1 MTSSLLRG
9 AVAKPLE
16 RTAELQQLS
25 AVLAAAAS
33 GRGQVCVVEGP
44 SGIGKSRLLD
54 ECARS
59 AQTLGMSVLRA
70 RCSELTRDY
79 PYGVARNLFET
90 MLVRADART
99 RADLM
104 RGPAALAEPVF
115 GNGEAADEFGVLHG
129 LYWLTVNLAEQGPTA
144 ILVDDLPWADD
155 FSLRFLAH
163 IAERLDDL
171 GVALVVTIRSGDP
184 GAESALI
191 NHLWNAATSPPIR
204 PLELT
209 EDAVRTL
216 LGEALPAYDV
226 DASLTGNVV
235 RETGGNPFLVVA
247 VADSIRAGESP
258 GSATPESIRRHIARR
273 MARLNPNAR
282 DLAKAASVLGDEA
295 ALSDGILLAGLDA
308 YRGRVVAEE
317 LVLGQL
323 LQSVDPILF
332 AHSIVRIA
340 VYGLLEPGERLGLH
354 AGAAK
359 LLAGNGAEPEIAAE
373 HVLLTGPTHEA
384 WALAILH
391 DAGHAALRKGAPAAA
406 LRYLRHAVQAT
417 DTGDPAPRMLIDLGL
432 AEAAAGEPMSL
443 NRFEQALDLISEP
456 SEQAD
461 ALYSLG
467 QTLYRFG
474 RFAEAGAAFHRGARL
489 FEGGDE
495 QVRLRFE
502 AMAWSSEIHLT
513 PTQRGPK
520 GAVNGDGPGSRA
532 LLAVEALRQSLT
544 TPPVSRA
551 ADLALHALG
560 DGALLAEQGSQGP
573 SVNLAILALLHCGR
587 LIEAHVAADA
597 TVRDARDRGAHLAYA
612 GASLVRA
619 LVLYAR
625 GRINDAAADAQA
637 AVHGFQRRGHAH
649 AQTALAIL
657 AHCMVERGEPTE
669 AASAI
674 ERAGEELV
682 LAPAINAYVCLAR
695 GRMNLWR
702 RDVDAARKDLDAA
715 ENALRDLG
723 PVNPT
728 MWPWQSLAG
737 MVAHLSGDEA
747 RSRSLLQEEIRL
759 ARSFDVPIALGIAL
773 RRRAHTQ
780 AGQEALETFRE
791 AINALE
797 ATEAKLEL
805 ARAHAGLG
813 RGLRRAGQRIEARGH
828 LEIALDLAHRCGATG
843 LEAETREELMAA
855 GGRPRRPMV
864 SGVES
869 LTPTELRVAHL
880 AAEGLSNREIAEQT
894 FVSRNTVAWHLRNIY
909 RKLQVESR
917 EQLTPH
923 IDT

>member
-1 MTSSLLRG
+1 MNSSLLGG
-9 AVAKPLE
+9 AGAKPLE

-33 GRGQVCVVEGP
+33 GRGQVCVIEGP

-59 AQTLGMSVLRA
+59 AQTLGLSVLRA

-79 PYGVARNLFET
+79 PYGVARNLFEP
-90 MLVRADART
+90 MLVRADAQT

-115 GNGEAADEFGVLHG
+115 GNAEAADEFGVLHG

-171 GVALVVTIRSGDP
+171 G
-184 GAESALI
+184 
-191 NHLWNAATSPPIR
+191 
-204 PLELT
+204 
-209 EDAVRTL
+209 
-216 LGEALPAYDV
+216 ALPAHDV

-247 VADSIRAGESP
+247 VADSIRAGESL

-295 ALSDGILLAGLDA
+295 ALSDGIRLAGLDA
-308 YRGRVVAEE
+308 YRGRVAAEE

-323 LQSVDPILF
+323 LQSGDPILF
-332 AHSIVRIA
+332 AHRIVRIA
-340 VYGLLEPGERLGLH
+340 VYGLLEPGERLALH

-359 LLAGNGAEPEIAAE
+359 LLAGKGAEPEIAAE

-406 LRYLRHAVQAT
+406 LRYLHHAVQAT

-456 SEQAD
+456 SERAD

-495 QVRLRFE
+495 QARLRFE
-502 AMAWSSEIHLT
+502 GMAWSSEVHLT

-532 LLAVEALRQSLT
+532 LLAVEALCQSLT
-544 TPPVSRA
+544 IPPVSY
-551 ADLALHALG
+551 LVG
-560 DGALLAEQGSQGP
+560 DGPRKVLVMHGS
-573 SVNLAILALLHCGR
+573 HTTT
-587 LIEAHVAADA
+587 
-597 TVRDARDRGAHLAYA
+597 TV
-612 GASLVRA
+612 
-619 LVLYAR
+619 
-625 GRINDAAADAQA
+625 
-637 AVHGFQRRGHAH
+637 
-649 AQTALAIL
+649 
-657 AHCMVERGEPTE
+657 
-669 AASAI
+669 
-674 ERAGEELV
+674 
-682 LAPAINAYVCLAR
+682 
-695 GRMNLWR
+695 
-702 RDVDAARKDLDAA
+702 
-715 ENALRDLG
+715 
-723 PVNPT
+723 
-728 MWPWQSLAG
+728 
-737 MVAHLSGDEA
+737 
-747 RSRSLLQEEIRL
+747 
-759 ARSFDVPIALGIAL
+759 
-773 RRRAHTQ
+773 
-780 AGQEALETFRE
+780 
-791 AINALE
+791 
-797 ATEAKLEL
+797 
-805 ARAHAGLG
+805 
-813 RGLRRAGQRIEARGH
+813 
-828 LEIALDLAHRCGATG
+828 
-843 LEAETREELMAA
+843 
-855 GGRPRRPMV
+855 
-864 SGVES
+864 
-869 LTPTELRVAHL
+869 
-880 AAEGLSNREIAEQT
+880 
-894 FVSRNTVAWHLRNIY
+894 
-909 RKLQVESR
+909 
-917 EQLTPH
+917 
-923 IDT
+923 